1 MKIVIASS
9 FVPFVRGGGRFIVD
23 WLEQKL
29 REYGHEVDKFYLP
42 FEERPDTLLD
52 NLLAYR
58 MIDLAGHGDRLIA
71 IRPPAHSLVHPAKV
85 VWFIHHLRG
94 YYDLADT
101 PHSALPKNG
110 TGRALRDALVRHDT
124 AALGEARAVFTN
136 SRVVGQRLMR
146 YNGIASEVLYP
157 PLLDISAFRHKTVN
171 DEILAVCR
179 VETHKRQH
187 LLVQAMAHVR
197 SAVRLR
203 ICGAT
208 SDPDY
213 EVELKDLVVSHGLQ
227 DRVTL
232 ELGWVSEE
240 RKAELVSTCLA
251 SAYAPIDEDSYGYPT
266 LEAAAAEKPTITAV
280 DSGGTLEFVRDGE
293 NGLIVEPTPLAVA
306 RAFDRLYHDQELAIR
321 LGRAARDT
329 VDQLK
334 INWDHVVDRLLA

>member
-1 MKIVIASS
+1 MKVIVASS

-29 REYGHEVDKFYLP
+29 REYGHQVEKFYLP
-42 FEERPDTLLD
+42 FEERPQTLLD

-58 MIDLAGHGDRLIA
+58 MIDLAGQGDRLIT

-101 PHSALPKNG
+101 KYSALPKTAG
-110 TGRALRDALVRHDT
+110 GRALRDALVRHDT

-136 SRVVGQRLMR
+136 SRVVGERLMH
-146 YNGIASEVLYP
+146 YNGIASQVLYP
-157 PLLDISAFRHKTVN
+157 PLLDVSQFQRKQAN

-179 VETHKRQH
+179 VESHKRQH
-187 LLVQAMAHVR
+187 LLVQAMAH
-197 SAVRLR
+197 AKTPVRLR

-213 EVELKDLVVSHGLQ
+213 GDELKELVARHGLQ
-227 DRVTL
+227 DRVAL
-232 ELGWVSEE
+232 EMGWVSEE
-240 RKAELVSTCLA
+240 RKAELVSSCLA
-251 SAYAPIDEDSYGYPT
+251 SAYAPVDEDSYGYPT
-266 LEAAAAEKPTITAV
+266 LEAAAADKPTVTAV

-293 NGLIVEPTPLAVA
+293 NGLIVEPTPPAVA
-306 RAFDRLYHDQELAIR
+306 EAFDRLYRDRALAAKM
-321 LGRAARDT
+321 GQAARDT
-329 VDQLK
+329 VAQLK
-334 INWDHVVDRLLA
+334 INWDHVIDRLLA